1 METDEFRRLLDR
13 VRQNDEAAAAELV
26 AHYEPEIR
34 TMVRAWL
41 RPWEIRLRKVFDSND
56 ICQSV
61 LAWFFLKDAAKKYDL
76 AAPDNLRRLFMVMVR
91 NRVFYHARR
100 QRTAKQTEPFPEG
113 LAGPDPPPDQ
123 AVIEKDLWATIYSRL
138 TAEEADLARRRI
150 GGATWQEIAAAV
162 GGSPDTL
169 RIQLAR
175 ATRRLAKTLSAV
187 E

>member
-91 NRVFYHARR
+91 NRVF
-100 QRTAKQTEPFPEG
+100 
-113 LAGPDPPPDQ
+113 
-123 AVIEKDLWATIYSRL
+123 
-138 TAEEADLARRRI
+138 
-150 GGATWQEIAAAV
+150 
-162 GGSPDTL
+162 
-169 RIQLAR
+169 
-175 ATRRLAKTLSAV
+175 
-187 E
+187 